1 MIKQAVTT
9 AVILLLAVQARA
21 SEKRFELAV
30 KGCGDLK
37 RQELTRLLTIETAD
51 IIKKQP
57 GVRVLEFIVECQ
69 PDRMRIVIH
78 NPQTGREVERFIPL
92 VRPDQPGG
100 ERIVALA
107 ASQLLVNEWLELF
120 STAPEKGPEAYAPP
134 VVVTKKRN
142 LSASA
147 HLAVSMRDL
156 STPYLLYGA
165 RLRFGLELEEYL
177 VIFADLSFDAG
188 RAERKLGSVEALLT
202 GLGLGANLNFLQ
214 SDPFVFGV
222 ALIFSGRYV
231 RLSGSPG
238 METATSSASDGMVG
252 EALLTIGPGFS
263 FSGVRIGLDLGG
275 GFTFPGVKGKVAGE
289 ADVTLSGPW
298 ILAALTVETCF

>member
-1 MIKQAVTT
+1 MKAKSITCA
-9 AVILLLAVQARA
+9 AILLLLCGRA
-21 SEKRFELAV
+21 PAAQRFELV
-30 KGCGDLK
+30 VRGCGDLEH
-37 RQELTRLLTIETAD
+37 QELTRLLTIETAD

-57 GVRVLEFIVECQ
+57 GASGLEFIVECR
-69 PDRMRIVIH
+69 PDRMRIVIR
-78 NPQTGREVERFIPL
+78 NPQTGRQVERFIPL

-120 STAPEKGPEAYAPP
+120 STAPKKEPEAYAPP
-134 VVVTKKRN
+134 VVVTKKRD

-147 HLAVSMRDL
+147 HPVLSMRDL
-156 STPYLLYGA
+156 STPFFLYGA
-165 RLRFGLELEEYL
+165 RLRFGLALEEYL
-177 VIFADLSFDAG
+177 VLFADLSFDAG
-188 RAERKLGSVEALLT
+188 RAERRIGSVDALLAGM
-202 GLGLGANLNFLQ
+202 GLGVNLSFLQ
-214 SDPFVFGV
+214 SDPFVLGASLV
-222 ALIFSGRYV
+222 FSGRYV

-238 METATSSASDGMVG
+238 METTISSASDGMVG

-275 GFTFPGVKGKVAGE
+275 GFTFPGVTGKVAGE